1 LTSIAPLA
9 DLFTLIVPTYNR
21 PADLARLLTY
31 LDRLHAGFPVLVM
44 DSSELA
50 VQHANRE
57 TIAKCGLNVRYEIL
71 DGAVSPWEK
80 FWRGSEL
87 VRTPYCSLCA
97 DDDLVLPSSLAPIVQ
112 HLETHPDCSVAHGWY
127 FTFYNNEHLGITSSV
142 YRGASLDQAD
152 PVARL
157 LALFKNYEAVT
168 YGVYRTSVM
177 QSVLRDVQGVESLL
191 GRELLGGAL
200 AVAMGKAARLPVF
213 YYGRSLAP
221 SQSYNHWHP
230 LDFLISAPDGLY
242 RDYAAYREILFNR
255 LKSNGYD
262 KYPDTE
268 LHTLIDLIH
277 FRYLS
282 DYVKPRVMEYLTEQV
297 MARKAKPEI
306 MQGMWSALAQ
316 ESDQTLVRAL
326 SGSRLLRKIRD
337 RFFPGFRLH
346 HFRRRLAPAEQR
358 KVQSKTA
365 GGKMREYLFYK
376 EFLGS
381 FTGNGG
387 LEQEIT
393 KIVAAL
399 DHYE

>member
-1 LTSIAPLA
+1 LSATVSLA
-9 DLFTLIVPTYNR
+9 DQFTLIVPTYNR
-21 PADLARLLTY
+21 PDDLARLLTY
-31 LDRLHAGFPVLVM
+31 LDRLHADFPVLVL
-44 DSSELA
+44 DSSGA
-50 VQHANRE
+50 ATQQANRE
-57 TIAKCGLNVRYEIL
+57 ATGRSGLNVRYEIF

-80 FWRGSEL
+80 FWRGSEM

-97 DDDLVLPSSLAPIVQ
+97 DDDVVLPESLGPIVQ
-112 HLETHPDCSVAHGWY
+112 HLETHPDFSVAHGWY
-127 FTFYNNEHLGITSSV
+127 FTFYNTGHVGITASV
-142 YRGASLDQAD
+142 YRGASLDQDD

-177 QSVLRDVQGVESLL
+177 QSVLRDVQGVGSLL

-200 AVAMGKAARLPVF
+200 AVAMGKVARLPVF

-230 LDFLISAPDGLY
+230 LDFLISAPDSLY
-242 RDYAAYREILFNR
+242 RDYDAYRKLLFNR
-255 LKSNGYD
+255 LKSIGYD
-262 KYPDTE
+262 KYPDSE
-268 LHTLIDLIH
+268 LYTLIDLIH

-306 MQGMWSALAQ
+306 MQGMWSVLAQ
-316 ESDQTLVRAL
+316 ESDQPLVRAL
-326 SGSRLLRKIRD
+326 SGSRLLRNIRD
-337 RFFPGFRLH
+337 RYFPGLRLH
-346 HFRRRLAPAEQR
+346 HFRRRLAPGEQR
-358 KVQSKTA
+358 KIESRTA
-365 GGKMREYLFYK
+365 AGVPREYVFYK
-376 EFLGS
+376 EFLAS
-381 FTGNGG
+381 FTGTGN
-387 LEQEIT
+387 LEQEIA